1 MSIEDLHGGINDDRS
16 ELYGEGLTKYKH
28 WNRKTK
34 EIIEMIIY
42 LDKDPM

>member
-16 ELYGEGLTKYKH
+16 ELYGVGLTKDKH
-28 WNRKTK
+28 CDEREKKTK
-34 EIIEMIIY
+34 IKIY